1 MLKNFASKL
10 IAAALLVSPLA
21 SFAQPSTG
29 SFSYYHQPG
38 FSMQLASGIDYA
50 YYTKDHT
57 YTYGVYGLTYI
68 YQVGGTDVDGFNE
81 LNPGFFFRKNYK
93 IDKQTQWFIGTSWN
107 SYYLQNTKG
116 VDYKSDAFGTKPIY
130 TGFEYF
136 ASPKVGVSASI
147 RPFVYQD
154 WGTDA
159 ASKQTYTYVTSG
171 AVQFNYIF

>member
-1 MLKNFASKL
+1 MIFPKNF
-10 IAAALLVSPLA
+10 
-21 SFAQPSTG
+21 
-29 SFSYYHQPG
+29 
-38 FSMQLASGIDYA
+38 
-50 YYTKDHT
+50 
-57 YTYGVYGLTYI
+57 
-68 YQVGGTDVDGFNE
+68 
-81 LNPGFFFRKNYK
+81 K
-93 IDKQTQWFIGTSWN
+93 INNQTQWFISTGWN
-107 SYYLQNTKG
+107 SCYLQNDKG
-116 VDYKSDAFGTKPIY
+116 VDYKSDVFGTKPIY